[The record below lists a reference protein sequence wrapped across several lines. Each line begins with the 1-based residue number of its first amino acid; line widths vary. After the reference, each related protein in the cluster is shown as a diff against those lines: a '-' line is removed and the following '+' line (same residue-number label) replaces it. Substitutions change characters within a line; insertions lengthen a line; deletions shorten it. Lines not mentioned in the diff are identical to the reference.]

1 MLIYSRYFVTN
12 RFTTFGD
19 FMDEAAEL
27 TLLQAFPA
35 SAIPAILEVLVASMD
50 AALGRVWLL
59 GPGDSCGTCA
69 MRPECPDQTRC
80 LHLSASAGLTERID
94 GAFRRFP
101 IGARHVGQVMV
112 TRRPFLA
119 SERLEDLGLA
129 EPAWLAAHR
138 IAGFAAFP
146 LEHADSLE
154 GVLVIFARRP
164 LSAEDER
171 RLLRGAGRMAHAAV
185 AARAHVTLAATC
197 ARLAAENAA
206 LQKALRIERAL
217 LRSRDGAAVMAD
229 ATGDP
234 GEPAAPTSA
243 SFAGIQREAIERT
256 LAETNGRIS
265 GPHGAAARLGMKPT
279 TLESRMKK
287 LGVRRPGRR

>member
-1 MLIYSRYFVTN
+1 
-12 RFTTFGD
+12 
-19 FMDEAAEL
+19 MDKATEL
-27 TLLQAFPA
+27 TLLQATPL
-35 SAIPAILEVLVASMD
+35 AIPAILEGLVASMD
-50 AALGRVWLL
+50 AVLGRVWLL
-59 GPGDSCGTCA
+59 GPGDSCATCA
-69 MRPECPDQTRC
+69 LRPECPDQVRC

-146 LEHADSLE
+146 LEHGDVLE
-154 GVLVIFARRP
+154 GVLVLFARRA
-164 LSAEDER
+164 LTAEDER
-171 RLLRGAGRMAHAAV
+171 RLARGAGRVAQAAAASREHV
-185 AARAHVTLAATC
+185 ALVAMC
-197 ARLAAENAA
+197 ARLAAENTA
-206 LQKALRIERAL
+206 LQRALRIERAL
-217 LRSRDGAAVMAD
+217 LRSRDGAARDHTPVMAD

-234 GEPAAPTSA
+234 GESAAQTPTSL
-243 SFAGIQREAIERT
+243 AGIQREAIERT

-265 GPHGAAARLGMKPT
+265 GTHGAAARLGLKPT